1 MMEEEKK
8 KAKKSQEE
16 LDKKAK
22 LKHGLFFKA
31 LISVYKAVFS
41 Q

>member
-16 LDKKAK
+16 LDKKAD
-22 LKHGLFFKA
+22 
-31 LISVYKAVFS
+31 KAVTHCQNLLVS
-41 Q
+41 LWNK